1 MNDAPAGKDR
11 PMDEPDPNVEVT
23 VIQQDARSAEIRV
36 VGELTEVARRPLVR
50 AMTDLMLT
58 DHELHRVQVD
68 TTGVTFMDSA
78 GMATLVQLEKMG
90 EPRGIEVILVV
101 NSAAVTRPLQLSGLW
116 TRFTIIDR
124 REDAPEAVHEATHRH
139 TEHS

>member
-1 MNDAPAGKDR
+1 
-11 PMDEPDPNVEVT
+11 MDEPDPNVEVT
-23 VIQQDARSAEIRV
+23 VTQQDARAAVIRV
-36 VGELTEVARRPLVR
+36 EGELTEPARRPLVR

-58 DHELHRVQVD
+58 DPELQRVQVD
-68 TTGVTFMDSA
+68 TTGVTFMDSV

-90 EPRGIEVILVV
+90 EPRGIDVVLVV

-124 REDAPEAVHEATHRH
+124 REGTHETVQPATHRH
-139 TEHS
+139 TGHS

>member
-1 MNDAPAGKDR
+1 
-11 PMDEPDPNVEVT
+11 MDEPDPNVEVT
-23 VIQQDARSAEIRV
+23 VIQQDAESAEIRV

-50 AMTDLMLT
+50 AMTDLMLS

-90 EPRGIEVILVV
+90 EPRRIEVILVV
-101 NSAAVTRPLQLSGLW
+101 NSSAVTRPLQLSGLW

-124 REDAPEAVHEATHRH
+124 REDAPEAVHEATHRR